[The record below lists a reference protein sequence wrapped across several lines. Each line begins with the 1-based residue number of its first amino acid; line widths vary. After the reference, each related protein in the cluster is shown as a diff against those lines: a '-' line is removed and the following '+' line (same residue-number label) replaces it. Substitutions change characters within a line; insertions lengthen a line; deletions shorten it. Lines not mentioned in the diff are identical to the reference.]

1 MTPDPRDPH
10 TPDNPGE
17 LPDDPSEPAT
27 TPTPNSVPE
36 EAPPDERRHSDGD
49 NEDAMIGVAAE
60 IAGAV
65 V

>member
-1 MTPDPRDPH
+1 MPPDPRDPH

-17 LPDDPSEPAT
+17 LPNDPCEPAT

-36 EAPPDERRHSDGD
+36 EAPPDERRHGDGD